1 MSYFEN
7 LGPTEEVLL
16 RARKS
21 TIILADTIIL
31 SLLAAGYVICF
42 YALGWFGDQSPLLRG
57 VLAFAPLVVAILLLI
72 NDIAGFME
80 MELVVTNLRVLGKT
94 GIVAL
99 TVMDVPIKNITD
111 MRVDVS
117 MLGQLLDYGNLTFYT
132 ASGSEFVYEKIN
144 NPLRI
149 QATINAAK
157 L

>member
-7 LGPTEEVLL
+7 LTPGEEVLL

-42 YALGWFGDQSPLLRG
+42 YTLGWFGNQSALLRG

-72 NDIAGFME
+72 NDIAGFMD
-80 MELVVTNLRVLGKT
+80 MELVVTNMRVLGKT

-99 TVMDVPIKNITD
+99 TVMDVPLKQITD

-117 MLGQLLDYGNLTFYT
+117 MLGRLLDYGNLTVYT
-132 ASGSEFVYEKIN
+132 ASGEFVYDKIN
-144 NPLRI
+144 NPLNI
-149 QATINAAK
+149 QSTINGAK